1 MHCRSGISR
10 SGAVARAVT
19 ERYGLAFDGEERGC
33 NAHVLTLLRAVPVGG
48 SGVTIR
54 GSRSDQG
61 RGEAGE

>member
-1 MHCRSGISR
+1 
-10 SGAVARAVT
+10 VT